1 MESSEDVVLKD
12 VRLDY
17 HDIYQPGKPR
27 SEKDQADPKKWKFK
41 AKAIFEPGSEADVVA
56 KAAMSSAALKL
67 WGANA
72 ADMIR
77 TMSKNNIA
85 LRDGNDY
92 LDNNGAKRPNY
103 VGMKFISA
111 SNNRDSKPLVVAPKK
126 VDGNW
131 VVIGEDGKGYINGSL
146 LTNPPYEIIKPY
158 RGCRVDLKVRFVA
171 MKSDGKDMPNQI
183 FAKLIAVLFRRD
195 DEAFGGGGTNSAEG
209 FDEVE
214 VEGASSGGGAS
225 DADLFG

>member
-1 MESSEDVVLKD
+1 MEPSDDVVLKD

-17 HDIYQPGKPR
+17 HDIFQPGKPR

-41 AKAIFEPGSEADVVA
+41 AKGIFEPGSDADRVA
-56 KAAMSSAALKL
+56 KAAMTQAAVKL
-67 WGANA
+67 WGENA
-72 ADMIR
+72 GNMVR

-92 LDNNGAKRPNY
+92 LDNNGAQRPNY
-103 VGMKFISA
+103 IGMKYISA
-111 SNNRDSKPLVVAPKK
+111 SNNRDSKPQVVAPKK
-126 VDGNW
+126 HNGKW
-131 VVIGEDGKGYINGSL
+131 ISIGEDGKGYIDGQL
-146 LTNPPYEIIKPY
+146 LTNPPYEIVKPY

-171 MKSDGKDMPNQI
+171 MKSDGKDMPNQV

-214 VEGASSGGGAS
+214 VEGATSGGAS
-225 DADLFG
+225 DGSDLF